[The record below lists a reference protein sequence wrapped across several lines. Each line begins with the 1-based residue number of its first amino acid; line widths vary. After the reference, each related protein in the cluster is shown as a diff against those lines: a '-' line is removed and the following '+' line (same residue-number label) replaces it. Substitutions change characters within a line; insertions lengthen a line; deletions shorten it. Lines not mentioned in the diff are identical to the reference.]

1 MKFGFVYAGGREV
14 RLESARLGR
23 VPTDFFYGALEL
35 ERAGH
40 TISVHDLNP
49 TPSLLTDLLQRGLN
63 GRLPPKTRVRDIAA
77 ARRLLH
83 SITDCDV
90 VIATSSGVAFS
101 LGFWKRLGVLKSD
114 LLGIHC
120 GIVNC
125 QHSPRP
131 RSAASWIFPTM
142 KTGLFAGN
150 EAAEMR
156 RQFGVSE
163 SWPLWFGVDESY
175 WSLGELGRARA
186 GVLAVGNDG
195 RRDYQTLVAAAAML
209 PDIKFTIV
217 TRASLGDDLPSNVR
231 HVQGD
236 WKAETITDEA
246 LRELYRSTACV
257 AVTLTESAQPS
268 GQSVAMQAMMCG
280 APVVMTRTSGWWG
293 ADVLSSPEH
302 LLDVPPE
309 NPGSLATAIR
319 QASRSTF
326 EARRALVD
334 AEWTTRGFAGRLEN
348 VALR

>member
-163 SWPLWFGVDESY
+163 SWPLWFGV
-175 WSLGELGRARA
+175 
-186 GVLAVGNDG
+186 V
-195 RRDYQTLVAAAAML
+195 
-209 PDIKFTIV
+209 I
-217 TRASLGDDLPSNVR
+217 
-231 HVQGD
+231 
-236 WKAETITDEA
+236 
-246 LRELYRSTACV
+246 
-257 AVTLTESAQPS
+257 
-268 GQSVAMQAMMCG
+268 
-280 APVVMTRTSGWWG
+280 
-293 ADVLSSPEH
+293 
-302 LLDVPPE
+302 
-309 NPGSLATAIR
+309 
-319 QASRSTF
+319 
-326 EARRALVD
+326 
-334 AEWTTRGFAGRLEN
+334 GRLEN
-348 VALR
+348 SGGLVRECWRSGMTDDGITKLWWLLQPCCRTSSLRLSRELLWATIFRPMSGMFRVTGRQRQSPTKLFASYIDLQPVWQ